1 MTDTDLSQAYN
12 IGLRC
17 FGLLIYI
24 LFLFCIVSN
33 IAIFVIG
40 KQRYKDFFI
49 VMYYTFFL
57 GLAISRIIQTS
68 LQLKYIYAPSVK
80 MSIVAADTCSIC
92 IGLAQ
97 MSLLIDLIIVL

>member
-1 MTDTDLSQAYN
+1 MNDTDLSQAYN
-12 IGLRC
+12 IGLRS
-17 FGLLIYI
+17 FGLLIYM
-24 LFLFCIVSN
+24 LFFLCIVYN

-92 IGLAQ
+92 IGLTQ
-97 MSLLIDLIIVL
+97 MCLIIDLVIVL